1 MYASEVILT
10 AESCRM
16 TSEIT
21 EIYMKFIIFSAK
33 NYQEAIID
41 KIFMKMQLISL
52 KTLTFDKLCSKMYF
66 V

>member
-16 TSEIT
+16 ASEIT
-21 EIYMKFIIFSAK
+21 EIYMKFIIFFLQK

-41 KIFMKMQLISL
+41 KIFYENAVNFFEN
-52 KTLTFDKLCSKMYF
+52 FDI
-66 V
+66 